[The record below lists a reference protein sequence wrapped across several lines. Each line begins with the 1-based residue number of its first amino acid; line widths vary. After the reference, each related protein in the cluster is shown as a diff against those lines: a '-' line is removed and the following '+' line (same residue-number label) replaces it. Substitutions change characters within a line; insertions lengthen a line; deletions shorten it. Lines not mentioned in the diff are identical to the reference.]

1 MNLLYSIII
10 AFSMYSALPMPRTDW
25 TEERMRRLFCAFP
38 LVGAVEGL
46 LLVLLDRVFTTAG
59 GTAAAGPAG
68 ILFRTLIYMAFPL
81 LYTGG
86 IHMDGYLDVTD
97 ARKSFGDREKKLE
110 IMMAMELD
118 SEI

>member
-10 AFSMYSALPMPRTDW
+10 AFSMYSALPMPRMDW

-59 GTAAAGPAG
+59 GTAAAGPEG
-68 ILFRTLIYMAFPL
+68 RLLQVLPGFCSGPSFIWHFPFSIPAVS
-81 LYTGG
+81 TW
-86 IHMDGYLDVTD
+86 TD
-97 ARKSFGDREKKLE
+97 
-110 IMMAMELD
+110 IWM
-118 SEI
+118 